1 MTIGRFSPRQAAVSR
16 RYIVPARGCA
26 FPSFRRAGERNA
38 MYQTVKGLVLR
49 TAEYREADKMMTIL
63 TAEGG
68 KISASA
74 SGARRKGSRLA
85 AASQPFTYAEFTL
98 FSNHGRYSV
107 NAAETL
113 EQFFGLGQELEKLA
127 LASYFS
133 ELLEETSDED
143 VASPDMLR
151 LGLNALYALSKQLYP
166 DVLVKSAFELRLMA
180 LAGYAPQLAACAG
193 CACGEGAVFDV
204 KNGVLLCSACAA
216 LHPGGA
222 HAPLT
227 PGMLGAMR
235 YILGADLKK
244 LFSFHIGEEELSAL
258 AALTERYVSVQLD
271 RGFKTLS
278 IYHSL

>member
-1 MTIGRFSPRQAAVSR
+1 M
-16 RYIVPARGCA
+16 
-26 FPSFRRAGERNA
+26 
-38 MYQTVKGLVLR
+38 
-49 TAEYREADKMMTIL
+49 
-63 TAEGG
+63 
-68 KISASA
+68 
-74 SGARRKGSRLA
+74 
-85 AASQPFTYAEFTL
+85 
-98 FSNHGRYSV
+98 
-107 NAAETL
+107 
-113 EQFFGLGQELEKLA
+113 GQELEKLA

-151 LGLNALYALSKQLYP
+151 LGLNALYALSKRLYP

-193 CACGEGAVFDV
+193 CARGEGAVFDV